1 MGQDDK
7 LTVEEFVSQAKKVA
21 GDRFEAA
28 YRFGSDLARGR
39 GKGQSRVLVLVDRI
53 DRPLL
58 DEVRPVI
65 SEAQQDGIRVRL
77 DTVDNLVRGA
87 DAFPAFSLELIRHRK
102 LIDGDDVLAE
112 LSVET
117 TDLRLHVEHGL
128 RGIFRDL
135 VSGYIDGKIHGAS
148 LLEVR
153 RATRRLV
160 FLLEGALLADGRDI
174 GSTPTPEE
182 IIGAVRSMLTDDPD
196 APWETF
202 QKFLDG
208 DLALTTAGMQNL
220 YGALFSILN
229 RVIDHVDRMPASP

>member
-1 MGQDDK
+1 MGQDDE
-7 LTVEEFVSQAKKVA
+7 LTVEEFVARAKSVA

-28 YRFGSDLARGR
+28 YRFGSDVARGR
-39 GKGQSRVLVLVDRI
+39 GKGQPRMLVLVNRI

-58 DEVRPVI
+58 DEIRPVV
-65 SEAQQDGIRVRL
+65 SEAQQQGIRVRL
-77 DTVDNLVRGA
+77 DTADNLVRGA

-102 LIDGDDVLAE
+102 LIDGKDVLAE

-117 TDLRLHVEHGL
+117 KDLRLHVEHGL

-153 RATRRLV
+153 RATRRLI

-174 GSTPTPEE
+174 GKTPTPEE
-182 IIGAVRSMLTDDPD
+182 IIGAVRSMLSDDPD
-196 APWETF
+196 PPWQTF
-202 QKFLDG
+202 QRFLDG
-208 DLALTTAGMQNL
+208 DLALSTAGMQDL